1 MIDGL
6 IARLAEGTAFAP
18 LVAFGVGVLLSLSPA
33 ALPSLSVV
41 VGSLAPRT
49 VDTAGQRRRR
59 LLVRAAP
66 SVVAFV
72 AGMDGALG
80 LVAYF
85 VVEVTEALTR
95 ASVVLHLV
103 AAAVLAIAGARL
115 VSRRTS
121 LCRRAGTLPP
131 TPGRAFVFGMLF
143 AVGGCPAC
151 GPIVISLGAATAL
164 VAGPGYALV
173 VLGAFVA
180 GRAATLLA
188 TAGLGGRLLPGAG
201 GRLAW
206 RRLDLAVGS
215 LFLVAGAY
223 YVFRVLNGDVT
234 TSLPGEP
241 GSGVLP

>member
-1 MIDGL
+1 LIDSL
-6 IARLAEGTAFAP
+6 IARLAEGTVFAP
-18 LVAFGVGVLLSLSPA
+18 LVAFGVGVLLSLSPV

-41 VGSLAPRT
+41 VSSLAPRT
-49 VDTAGQRRRR
+49 VDTDGRQRLR
-59 LLVRAAP
+59 LLVAATP

-80 LVAYF
+80 LVSYF

-95 ASVVLHLV
+95 ASVALHLV
-103 AAAVLAIAGARL
+103 AAAVLVVAGARL
-115 VSRRTS
+115 LSRRAS
-121 LCRRAGTLPP
+121 LCQRAGTLPP
-131 TPGRAFVFGMLF
+131 TPARAFVYGMLF

-188 TAGLGGRLLPGAG
+188 TAGLGARLLPGG
-201 GRLAW
+201 GGLAW
-206 RRLDLAVGS
+206 RRLDLVVGV
-215 LFLVAGAY
+215 LFVAAGAY
-223 YVFRVLNGDVT
+223 YLFRVLNGDVT

>member
-1 MIDGL
+1 MIDSL
-6 IARLAEGTAFAP
+6 IARLADGTVFAP
-18 LVAFGVGVLLSLSPA
+18 LVAFGVGVLLSLSPV

-41 VGSLAPRT
+41 VSSLAPRT
-49 VDTAGQRRRR
+49 VDTSGRRRRR
-59 LLVRAAP
+59 LLLAATP

-80 LVAYF
+80 LASYF

-95 ASVVLHLV
+95 ASVALHL
-103 AAAVLAIAGARL
+103 LAAGALAVAGVRL
-115 VSRRTS
+115 LSRRTS
-121 LCRRAGTLPP
+121 LCHRAGTLPP
-131 TPGRAFVFGMLF
+131 TPGRAFVYGMLF

-180 GRAATLLA
+180 GRTATLLA
-188 TAGLGGRLLPGAG
+188 GAGLGARLLPAAG
-201 GRLAW
+201 GGPAW
-206 RRLDLAVGS
+206 RRLDLVVGI
-215 LFLVAGAY
+215 LFVAAGAY

-241 GSGVLP
+241 GSGILP